1 MPKFSVQ
8 VPHSLDKQEARQ
20 RLGRFAD
27 VIGEKFRDQV
37 SELEQKWEGDTLQF
51 RFKSFGIPLSGG
63 ITVTEKQLD
72 LAGELP
78 FSAMIFKG
86 KIESSI
92 REQLEKIVKQ

>member
-8 VPHSLDKQEARQ
+8 VPHTLSQQEAHE

-37 SELEQKWEGDTLQF
+37 SDLEQKWEGDTLEF

-63 ITVTEKQLD
+63 ITVGDKQLD
-72 LAGELP
+72 LNGDLP

-86 KIESSI
+86 KIESAI
-92 REQLEKIVKQ
+92 REQLEKIVQ